1 MMKST
6 SGRYVKRGHLCETVR
21 EGAIQLSS
29 GPTEGKVSMTLR
41 IKEVDL

>member
-1 MMKST
+1 MIRST
-6 SGRYVKRGHLCETVR
+6 SGSNASRGRLPETVR

-29 GPTEGKVSMTLR
+29 GPTEGKVSIALR

>member
-1 MMKST
+1 MIVSS
-6 SGRYVKRGHLCETVR
+6 SGSNASRGHLPETVR

-29 GPTEGKVSMTLR
+29 GPTEVKVSMTLR